1 MDDAIDKSVKDMAKV
16 VQAVNQV
23 RTEENEIDKLI
34 ADRIINQ
41 DVSDDITKSGRSRKF
56 TCVNMNEFIK
66 QVKSKAPKNSLVTS
80 DRAWIF
86 EEKLKQPTNGAP
98 LSSDNETERDQ
109 GTPNNQ
115 PPTI

>member
-1 MDDAIDKSVKDMAKV
+1 MDDAIERSTKDMDKV
-16 VQAVNQV
+16 VQAVEQV

-41 DVSDDITKSGRSRKF
+41 DVSDDITKSGYSRKF

-66 QVKSKAPKNSLVTS
+66 AKRKAPGNDLLTS

-86 EEKLKQPTNGAP
+86 E
-98 LSSDNETERDQ
+98 
-109 GTPNNQ
+109 
-115 PPTI
+115 

>member
-1 MDDAIDKSVKDMAKV
+1 MDDAIDKSEKDMAKV

-41 DVSDDITKSGRSRKF
+41 DVSDDISKSGRSRKF

-66 QVKSKAPKNSLVTS
+66 AKAKAPKNDLINS
-80 DRAWIF
+80 DQAWIF
-86 EEKLKQPTNGAP
+86 DKKLN
-98 LSSDNETERDQ
+98 
-109 GTPNNQ
+109 
-115 PPTI
+115 